1 VYTYYKH
8 LYSKDNNVTDD
19 TIENYIGPRHTDIPK
34 LTDNLKSKCEG
45 EITMPELIS
54 YLKQLRNNKSP
65 GISGFTGEFYKFFYN
80 DLNLRLLNSINYTY
94 NIDSLPPTQNIGI
107 MTLIPKGSKDR
118 KLLKNWR
125 PLVLL
130 NTYYKIV
137 SGVLTARLKPALD
150 YLIHADQKA
159 YLQNRYVGRSL
170 AVHTTS

>member
-1 VYTYYKH
+1 
-8 LYSKDNNVTDD
+8 
-19 TIENYIGPRHTDIPK
+19 
-34 LTDNLKSKCEG
+34 
-45 EITMPELIS
+45 MPELIS

-107 MTLIPKGSKDR
+107 MTLNPKGSKDR

-137 SGVLTARLKPALD
+137 S
-150 YLIHADQKA
+150 
-159 YLQNRYVGRSL
+159 
-170 AVHTTS
+170 